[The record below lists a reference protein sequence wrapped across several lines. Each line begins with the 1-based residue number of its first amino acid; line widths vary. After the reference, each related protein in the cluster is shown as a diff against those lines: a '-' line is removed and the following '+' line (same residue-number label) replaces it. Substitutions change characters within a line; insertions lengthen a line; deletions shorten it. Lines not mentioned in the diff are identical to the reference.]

1 LDFAF
6 DCGYIDA
13 NSHSEL
19 TSKNREVGKMLGSM
33 LNNPAPFLT
42 TKPPPKTL
50 PLTSD
55 P

>member
-42 TKPPPKTL
+42 TKPPPKT
-50 PLTSD
+50 
-55 P
+55 